1 MHKTKQILLLLF
13 FFVLGGGTYAQSYTL
28 IRQIDVKAKALTTD
42 VLDNLYITTEQNQ
55 VIKYNVQGQQM
66 AIYNISAFGNISAV
80 DASDP
85 LKIVVQYTAFQKI
98 VILDNTLSEIGRYSF
113 TAFQP
118 ARIRLAVT
126 ARSGGFWCYDET
138 QTRVLKISNSF
149 DNILTTGT
157 NLAIDLNYVPKPV
170 SLAEFKNELYLNDTT
185 HGLIVT
191 DIYGT
196 YYKTLPFKQVK
207 SFGFSNDQLW
217 YYQNNQLHVY
227 DTKKLQDSLQ
237 NLPEGPSPRDLK
249 LSNNHLYIISEKA
262 VSLWAF

>member
-1 MHKTKQILLLLF
+1 MLKNIFVCFLF
-13 FFVLGGGTYAQSYTL
+13 SVSSFTIAAQSYSL
-28 IRQIDVKAKALTTD
+28 IREIPVQAKAITTD

-55 VIKYNVQGQQM
+55 VIKYNAQGQQM
-66 AIYNISAFGNISAV
+66 AIYNISAFGNISSL

-85 LKIVVQYTAFQKI
+85 LKIIVQYAPFQKV

-157 NLAIDLNYVPKPV
+157 NLVIDLNYVPKPV
-170 SLAEFKNELYLNDTT
+170 SLVEFRNELYLNDTSQ
-185 HGLIVT
+185 GIIVT

-207 SFGFSNDQLW
+207 SFGFANNQLW
-217 YYQNNQLHVY
+217 YYQNEKLHLY
-227 DTKKLQDSLQ
+227 DTQKLEDSLQ
-237 NLPEGPSPRDLK
+237 SLPTGPSPRDLK